1 MKGIISAAVAL
12 GTGAI
17 FGCLTYK
24 AVTKNLKDE
33 DLEIDVD
40 DINEEEILPD
50 IDME

>member
-1 MKGIISAAVAL
+1 MKSIISAAIAL
-12 GTGAI
+12 GTGAV

-24 AVTKNLKDE
+24 AVTKNMTKE

-40 DINEEEILPD
+40 DIDEEEILPD